1 MEIHYDHLV
10 KFFRSKPKLNEI
22 SDSLLQLGHEHE
34 LSNKTFDIEFT
45 PNRGDCLSLNGLV
58 RDLGVF
64 FETADE
70 IPTYKE
76 EIPKIAFNF
85 S

>member
-34 LSNKTFDIEFT
+34 LSNKTFDIEFEK
-45 PNRGDCLSLNGLV
+45 
-58 RDLGVF
+58 F
-64 FETADE
+64 
-70 IPTYKE
+70 K
-76 EIPKIAFNF
+76 
-85 S
+85 